1 MLLLFWYTEGGR
13 ERSMDLRKKVVEG
26 LGWSAAAS
34 LVNQAL
40 NAGTKIIVA
49 RLLFP
54 ADFGVFAMALIL
66 INFLS
71 LFTGFGFMSAM
82 IYKKE
87 DPEKTL
93 GTAFMLS
100 FVFGAILFVVSF
112 FSSGFIASFFNHSE
126 LKLMIE
132 VLSVCFI
139 FDSLSYIM
147 SGSLLK
153 NLEFKRKTIVD
164 VVSACLYGF
173 LVIMLAYLEFGVWS
187 LIIGYIVQRL
197 VVILLLLII
206 SPQKLRFVFDK
217 EIAKEIMHF
226 GKYVAATSLFAWF
239 IISIDNI
246 VVGKMLGDESLGYYS
261 FAFTIASLPVLS
273 ITHIFNTVFHP
284 VYASL
289 QDDKARL
296 KKAYL
301 QSMEISL
308 LFILPITIGLY
319 LTAEKFVL
327 VLLGEKWASMII
339 ILKILSIYCIFRAV
353 CSHISQLLEGI
364 GMPKNASLL
373 LLAESIILLI
383 LLMPGIYFFGLVGVA
398 FAVLLARAISMV
410 LHIIQLNRVFSVSI
424 KEYAY
429 FFWKNALAALVMGI
443 IVFVEKQFL
452 TDSSILNIILLVA
465 SGVIVYGSI
474 VFFLKSNICDQIKEL
489 RGA

>member
-1 MLLLFWYTEGGR
+1 ME
-13 ERSMDLRKKVVEG
+13 LRKKVVDG
-26 LGWSAAAS
+26 LSWSAAAS
-34 LVNQAL
+34 LINQVL

-54 ADFGVFAMALIL
+54 EDFGVFAMALIL

-93 GTAFMLS
+93 GTAFILS
-100 FVFGAILFVVSF
+100 FFFGAILFVVSF
-112 FSSGFIASFFNHSE
+112 LSSGLIAAFFNHPE

-139 FDSLSYIM
+139 CDSLSYIM

-173 LVIMLAYLEFGVWS
+173 FVIMLAYLEFGVWS
-187 LIIGYIVQRL
+187 LIIGYIIQRM

-206 SPQKLRFVFDK
+206 SPQKPRFVFDK

-284 VYASL
+284 IYASL
-289 QDDKARL
+289 QDDKGRL

-301 QSMEISL
+301 QSLEISL
-308 LFILPITIGLY
+308 LFILPITIGLF
-319 LTAEKFVL
+319 LTAEKIVI

-373 LLAESIILLI
+373 LLVESIILVI
-383 LLMPGIYFFGLVGVA
+383 LLIPGILLFGVVGVA
-398 FAVLLARAISMV
+398 FAVLFARAISMV
-410 LHIIQLNRVFSVSI
+410 LHIIQLNKVFSVSI
-424 KEYAY
+424 KEYVGIL
-429 FFWKNALAALVMGI
+429 WKSMLGVLVMAV
-443 IVFVEKQFL
+443 IVSVEKAFL
-452 TDSSILNIILLVA
+452 VNTNILNLTLIVGT
-465 SGVIVYGSI
+465 GVIVYGI
-474 VFFLKSNICDQIKEL
+474 MVLFLNPNLRGQIKEL
-489 RGA
+489 TGA